1 MQVKLTSR
9 QYEILDYGTVFLF
22 DENADLTLNIIADNS
37 FEFILSISFINDIFR
52 EQSLDTEISENCIK
66 LTCINFFTE
75 GTGLTAPMELA
86 VVNGNTPRQRVKD
99 RFTCYEIM
107 HGLILIIGVLHAC
120 CHLNENMRK
129 KF

>member
-1 MQVKLTSR
+1 MTSIQVKLTSR
-9 QYEILDYGTVFLF
+9 KYEILDYGTVFLF

-37 FEFILSISFINDIFR
+37 FEFILSISFINDISR

-86 VVNGNTPRQRVKD
+86 VVNGKKLYFMFWT
-99 RFTCYEIM
+99 FLE
-107 HGLILIIGVLHAC
+107 G
-120 CHLNENMRK
+120 NEDGKPKARK
-129 KF
+129 VEYTLYSE